1 MVTEI
6 KQWNLLYLNV
16 EVAEPLI
23 DILLVFLLDVLEFIC
38 VEVDVSIQD
47 GHFILASIDLELS
60 IDDWEGAPAHNDVL
74 RHILLR
80 TQVHYFKHD
89 DV

>member
-1 MVTEI
+1 M
-6 KQWNLLYLNV
+6 NV

-23 DILLVFLLDVLEFIC
+23 DIFLVFLLDVLEFIC
-38 VEVDVSIQD
+38 VEVDVSVQN
-47 GHFILASIDLELS
+47 GHFVLASIDLELT
-60 IDDWEGAPAHNDVL
+60 IDHWEGAPAHHDVL

>member
-1 MVTEI
+1 M
-6 KQWNLLYLNV
+6 NV

-23 DILLVFLLDVLEFIC
+23 DIFLVFLLDVLEFIC
-38 VEVDVSIQD
+38 VEVDVSVQN
-47 GHFILASIDLELS
+47 GHFVLASIDLELT
-60 IDDWEGAPAHNDVL
+60 IDHWEGAPAHHDVL

-80 TQVHYFKHD
+80 AQVHYFKHD